1 MQPSPGSRAEQIEV
15 VPLVVVTQA
24 FPTRPS
30 SLPDIREF
38 VRRRLTPSALSDEDV
53 RTLGERVADV
63 LLDAA
68 GESGTIQVSLRI
80 FPAYAE
86 VDVLFAPGEK
96 PADGR
101 AVGIATAADRPRPP
115 APVSPLSPPEPAQL
129 SPPSPPSPLSPE
141 EPAQHP
147 APSPLSPLS
156 PPEPALLSPPSPLS
170 PSEPAHL
177 SPAHPQVGTPAA
189 FAVSADE
196 FAMVSFAVW
205 LAGALRREGMTLEA
219 AARRLGV
226 SVKTVSRWVSGTT
239 EPRLRDLSRIR
250 DVFGD
255 FPFP

>member
-115 APVSPLSPPEPAQL
+115 APGSPLSAPEPAQL
-129 SPPSPPSPLSPE
+129 SPPSP
-141 EPAQHP
+141 
-147 APSPLSPLS
+147 LSPLS
-156 PPEPALLSPPSPLS
+156 PPGPAQLPPPSPLS
-170 PSEPAHL
+170 PAEPSHL
-177 SPAHPQVGTPAA
+177 SPAHPQVGTAAA
-189 FAVSADE
+189 FAASADE

-205 LAGALRREGMTLEA
+205 LAGGLRREGMTLEA
-219 AARRLGV
+219 AARR
-226 SVKTVSRWVSGTT
+226 
-239 EPRLRDLSRIR
+239 
-250 DVFGD
+250 
-255 FPFP
+255 